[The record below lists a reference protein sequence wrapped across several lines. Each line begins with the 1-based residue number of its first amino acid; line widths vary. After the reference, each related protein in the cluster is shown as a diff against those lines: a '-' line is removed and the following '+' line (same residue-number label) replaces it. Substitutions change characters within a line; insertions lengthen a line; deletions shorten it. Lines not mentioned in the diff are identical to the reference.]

1 MSQISPPFRILLV
14 CAVAFMASW
23 TLFLRPKAE
32 TVPPVDPTPSA
43 AQPTAAGGPTTSSTA
58 GAIVE
63 RANDAKAT
71 AEAAA
76 AKAAGESAA
85 ATATTSSAA
94 KRATAATANT
104 AKPAKAAARG
114 LPMPVRR
121 ALAQDKVLVLLFWSP
136 RAADDRA
143 VHAEL
148 AGVNRHGGDV
158 VVRAA
163 PLKRIGRFQR
173 ITRGAAVAQSP
184 TVVVVDRDRKVETL
198 VGYVDHVSIDQ
209 LVTDARRN
217 S

>member
-23 TLFLRPKAE
+23 MLFLRPKAE
-32 TVPPVDPTPSA
+32 TVPPVDPAPTSA
-43 AQPTAAGGPTTSSTA
+43 AQPTAAGGTTASSTA
-58 GAIVE
+58 GAVVE
-63 RANDAKAT
+63 RANEAKAT

-76 AKAAGESAA
+76 AKRAGEPAA
-85 ATATTSSAA
+85 ATTSATRTAETAKAA
-94 KRATAATANT
+94 KTA
-104 AKPAKAAARG
+104 AKPAKATAGA
-114 LPMPVRR
+114 LPAPVRS

-148 AGVNRHGGDV
+148 ADVNRRGGDV
-158 VVRAA
+158 VVEAA
-163 PLKRIGRFQR
+163 PLKRLGRFQR
-173 ITRGAAVAQSP
+173 ITRGANVAQSP
-184 TVVVVDRDRKVETL
+184 TVVVVDRERKVETL

-209 LVTDARRN
+209 LVTDALRN